1 MIRVNE
7 KNQTTFTNRSKLSF
21 NVYII
26 KFEYLKLCTEKSQ
39 NCAYVKIKSQN
50 VTFKV
55 NIEKVLQQDT
65 TLITNIMNLQ
75 LK

>member
-21 NVYII
+21 NVNII
-26 KFEYLKLCTEKSQ
+26 QFEYLKLFTEKSQ